1 MEDSIYSNGK
11 YLESNPTYDI
21 EHSGW
26 KAELIYRLATERIPT
41 PANVIE
47 VGCGAGGILAELA
60 SKWKEAHCR
69 GFDISPAAIKL
80 ATKFDSSNNSYVC
93 GDLLETDTFSDLV
106 VCADVFEHVD
116 DYVGFLRGL
125 RKHGSHFAFH
135 IPLDLSVAT
144 ILVPSVFAMLRE
156 KVGHIHYFNK
166 ETALETL
173 KFCGYEVIATE
184 VTAGC
189 IEFPGRGLQAVLLL
203 QLRKLLF
210 RLSPDLAARVL
221 GGFSLLVL
229 AKTSVEG

>member
-1 MEDSIYSNGK
+1 MEDSIYTNGK

-26 KAELIYRLATERIPT
+26 KAELIYRLVAASVPT

-47 VGCGAGGILAELA
+47 VGCGAGGILAELG
-60 SKWKEAHCR
+60 SKWKEARCR
-69 GFDISPAAIKL
+69 GFDISSAAIEL
-80 ATKFDSSNNSYVC
+80 ASNFNCSNTSFVC
-93 GDLLETDTFSDLV
+93 GDLLKTNESSDLV

-116 DYVGFLRGL
+116 DYVGFLHDL
-125 RKHGSHFAFH
+125 RKHGSCFAFH

-144 ILVPSVFAMLRE
+144 ILFPSMFAMLRE

-173 KFCGYEVIATE
+173 KFCGYEIVASEI
-184 VTAGC
+184 TAGC
-189 IEFPGRGLQAVLLL
+189 IEFPGRGVQAGLLL
-203 QLRKLLF
+203 QLRRFFF

-229 AKTSVEG
+229 AKTSSGT

>member
-1 MEDSIYSNGK
+1 MEDNIYSNGK

-26 KAELIYRLATERIPT
+26 KAGLIYRIVAEHIPT
-41 PANVIE
+41 PTNVIE
-47 VGCGAGGILAELA
+47 VGCGAGGVLAELS
-60 SKWKEAHCR
+60 SKWKEAQCS
-69 GFDISPAAIKL
+69 GFDISAAAIAMAK
-80 ATKFDSSNNSYVC
+80 KFDSINTFFVC
-93 GDLLETDTFSDLV
+93 GDLLETDESSDLV

-116 DYVGFLRGL
+116 DYVAFLHGL
-125 RKHGSHFAFH
+125 RKHGSYFAFH

-144 ILVPSVFAMLRE
+144 VSFPSVFAMLRE

-166 ETALETL
+166 ETALATL
-173 KFCGYEVIATE
+173 KSCGYEVLGSE

-189 IEFPGRGLQAVLLL
+189 IEFPGKGLQATLLL
-203 QLRKLLF
+203 QLRRIAF

-229 AKTSVEG
+229 AKTSAET